1 MTDNIGL
8 NLLAIIIVG
17 FIWIWGVVEEG
28 LK

>member
-1 MTDNIGL
+1 MSDNIAL

-17 FIWIWGVVEEG
+17 FIWIWGIVEEG